1 MKKLFVVVI
10 ALILSIALGLLVTTV
25 DAQSPP
31 LPPDGLC
38 SEVWWC
44 SVPMSPIVLPLHPPV
59 SPLSPVAPPLPP
71 DVPGVVP
78 VSPIAPPLPADGDV
92 DVIGAQ
98 VSPMPEPTPLCWA
111 LDWPCVTTAGE
122 VLSPLCRP
130 SSATGQPGAHS

>member
-1 MKKLFVVVI
+1 MKGKQIVVLI
-10 ALILSIALGLLVTTV
+10 AVLLAALALGLWLPGAY
-25 DAQSPP
+25 AQAPP
-31 LPPDGLC
+31 LPPDELC

-59 SPLSPVAPPLPP
+59 SPLSPIAPPLPG

-98 VSPMPEPTPLCWA
+98 VSPTPEPTPLCWA
-111 LDWPCVTTAGE
+111 LVSGW
-122 VLSPLCRP
+122 LLCW
-130 SSATGQPGAHS
+130 